1 MAQAFRFGPNGI
13 ALQFSAKADVE
24 VNVALPKITMILSD
38 AVTGHAPNK

>member
-24 VNVALPKITMILSD
+24 VNVVLCRPRDETDRVLHF
-38 AVTGHAPNK
+38 VHPVL